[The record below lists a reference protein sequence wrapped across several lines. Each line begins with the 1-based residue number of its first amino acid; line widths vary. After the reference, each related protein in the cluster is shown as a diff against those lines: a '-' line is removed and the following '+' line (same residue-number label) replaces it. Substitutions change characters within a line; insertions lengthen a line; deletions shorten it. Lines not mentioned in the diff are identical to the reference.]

1 MKGQCIE
8 QLLIIESEYR
18 NRIHL
23 QSWNWNKLH
32 KQKQMSNH
40 AIEEFF
46 VSSSW
51 KRALKTD
58 YYLVFLPINIQT
70 PMPVDFPHNLLVVY
84 NSKKEVTRP
93 PHSKYIYMVSTCFQ
107 LLQSRTY
114 LAPKLLAQH
123 KELKALEWWW
133 KYHQH
138 MPSTKEVLQSW
149 AVPVSCFNVDNSKI
163 NLLATAVAHHYSSEQ
178 KNCQTCNIHSPWNIK
193 NIINKSKKNHKTD
206 WCQCCIIF
214 NKPLQ
219 QETTKAAVKH
229 VSGHKT

>member
-1 MKGQCIE
+1 MSYDQE
-8 QLLIIESEYR
+8 QMTNKCIIEFHSVICY
-18 NRIHL
+18 
-23 QSWNWNKLH
+23 
-32 KQKQMSNH
+32 
-40 AIEEFF
+40 
-46 VSSSW
+46 
-51 KRALKTD
+51 D
-58 YYLVFLPINIQT
+58 
-70 PMPVDFPHNLLVVY
+70 PMPVDFPNNLLVVY
-84 NSKKEVTRP
+84 NSKKVTQPRN
-93 PHSKYIYMVSTCFQ
+93 SKYMVSTCSKLMQ
-107 LLQSRTY
+107 LCTY

-138 MPSTKEVLQSW
+138 MPSTKEVLQLW
-149 AVPVSCFNVDNSKI
+149 AAPVSCFNVDNSKI